1 MRLLTYKQV
10 NDFQVA
16 VYYITLG
23 DHFLITVTD
32 ILQKCHNLW
41 PIQKKLLQRV
51 LSYFTRVACTKIVS
65 PTENTFFWK
74 LILEYFFKK
83 NKTKQNYI
91 DKLAEPLVLP
101 VN

>member
-32 ILQKCHNLW
+32 TLQKCHNLW
-41 PIQKKLLQRV
+41 PIQKKTSTTCAVILHKSSVYKNCLT
-51 LSYFTRVACTKIVS
+51 YW
-65 PTENTFFWK
+65 EHFFWK
-74 LILEYFFKK
+74 LILEYFLKK
-83 NKTKQNYI
+83 TKKKQNYI
-91 DKLAEPLVLP
+91 EKLAEPLVLP

>member
-1 MRLLTYKQV
+1 MTHTEKTSTTCAVILHKRSVYKNCLTYWE
-10 NDFQVA
+10 
-16 VYYITLG
+16 Y
-23 DHFLITVTD
+23 
-32 ILQKCHNLW
+32 
-41 PIQKKLLQRV
+41 
-51 LSYFTRVACTKIVS
+51 
-65 PTENTFFWK
+65 FFWK